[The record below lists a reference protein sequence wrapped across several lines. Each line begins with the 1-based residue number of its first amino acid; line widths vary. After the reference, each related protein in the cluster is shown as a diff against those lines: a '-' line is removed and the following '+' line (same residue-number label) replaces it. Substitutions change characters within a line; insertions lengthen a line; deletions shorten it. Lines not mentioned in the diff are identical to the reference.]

1 MLRDQSLSIAEI
13 SNLVG
18 FTDQSYFDKRF
29 GTFRQIAARM
39 PGNGKIVVKKG
50 KIFLAALARRPQYF
64 GLIKNAWRIRARRL
78 TRVIPHAHLSKCQ
91 RSYG

>member
-1 MLRDQSLSIAEI
+1 MTFVDYLTNLRVTKARQLLRDQSLSIAEI

-64 GLIKNAWRIRARRL
+64 GLIKNAWRIRRA
-78 TRVIPHAHLSKCQ
+78 V
-91 RSYG
+91 